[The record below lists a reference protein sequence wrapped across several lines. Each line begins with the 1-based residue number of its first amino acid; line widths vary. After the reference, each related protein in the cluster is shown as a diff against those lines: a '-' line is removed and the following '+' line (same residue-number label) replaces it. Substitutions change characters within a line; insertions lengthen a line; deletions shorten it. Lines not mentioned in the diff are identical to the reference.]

1 MELKREREWV
11 CHVRSASVCERE
23 GTDPC
28 TPWVFPRVHSRR
40 ELFWTRDD
48 LHAARIPASKR
59 CWSSLLASS
68 APICPQPPL
77 TAMFIL
83 STITDTLFIPGSS
96 FSSTSD
102 PSQPATSFASIS
114 LAINTKYANKV
125 IPDVGLCVCLFDILE
140 ASEGR
145 VKWGDGGL
153 WHSVKARLVV
163 FRPFIGEILVGKVM
177 SSDEKGIRGES
188 AGRSVRSNPNNARL
202 SDR

>member
-1 MELKREREWV
+1 
-11 CHVRSASVCERE
+11 
-23 GTDPC
+23 
-28 TPWVFPRVHSRR
+28 
-40 ELFWTRDD
+40 
-48 LHAARIPASKR
+48 
-59 CWSSLLASS
+59 
-68 APICPQPPL
+68 
-77 TAMFIL
+77 MFIL